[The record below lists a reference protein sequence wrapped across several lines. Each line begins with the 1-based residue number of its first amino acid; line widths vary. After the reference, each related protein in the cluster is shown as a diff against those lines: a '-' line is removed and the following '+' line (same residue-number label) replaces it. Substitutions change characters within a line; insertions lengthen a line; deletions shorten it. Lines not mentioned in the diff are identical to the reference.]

1 MYVQQKEFKRSTS
14 MTELSNNKYVIIKNK
29 FNLKRTCVLVKYLL
43 KKQKTKKK
51 PPKNC
56 NQFYLG
62 KHKKALNHKD
72 ILDNHKFLFIITI
85 IND

>member
-51 PPKNC
+51 TPQKL
-56 NQFYLG
+56 QS
-62 KHKKALNHKD
+62 
-72 ILDNHKFLFIITI
+72 ILFRKTQKSFKP
-85 IND
+85 